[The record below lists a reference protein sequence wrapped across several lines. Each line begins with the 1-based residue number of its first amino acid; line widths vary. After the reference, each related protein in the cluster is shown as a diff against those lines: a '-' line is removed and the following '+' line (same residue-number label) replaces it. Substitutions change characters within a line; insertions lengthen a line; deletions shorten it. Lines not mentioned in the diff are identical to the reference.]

1 VSPRKT
7 QIVLNGKTY
16 DIAPGKKVVAHPSTA
31 NLHPANVKHQSA
43 PAPIKALSK
52 INGPKSIDGV
62 VGKSKINHRVQK
74 TSSRDFSHH
83 TNDKM
88 RLSKSA
94 NRSVH
99 HAKHRQVQKSKILMR
114 TSVHTPKSTDS
125 AVMIASEDSLVLP
138 DQQARLE
145 RAKKVAKSPVITR
158 FPAVYQTANEFSQP
172 SHVVVEPS
180 PVDNK
185 TLAINQPAKK
195 LESSHVK
202 PKTQQE
208 SVFEKAM
215 VNSNSHQGKP
225 HKIHHRT
232 PKIKRRRNLKLAT
245 GILSALLLTGFILYQ
260 NVPNFSMRI
269 ASNKA
274 GFDASLPAYSPSGY
288 SMSGPVVYSPG
299 KVTVNFSSNTDDRN
313 YTISQQVSNWNSQAL
328 VDNYLSS
335 VNSDYQSYQ
344 EKGKTIY
351 IYDNGSATW
360 VSGGVW
366 YNLQGGTE
374 LNTNQLLKIAA
385 SI

>member
-16 DIAPGKKVVAHPSTA
+16 DIAGGKPVAHNPVGNVHQPTHA
-31 NLHPANVKHQSA
+31 TVKAPVKHH
-43 PAPIKALSK
+43 
-52 INGPKSIDGV
+52 GPKSIDGV

-83 TNDKM
+83 TNDKK
-88 RLSKSA
+88 RLLKKTE
-94 NRSVH
+94 RHVH
-99 HAKHRQVQKSKILMR
+99 HTKHRNIQKSKILMR
-114 TSVHTPKSTDS
+114 NSVTTPNSHED
-125 AVMIASEDSLVLP
+125 AVMIAPEDSLVLP

-145 RAKKVAKSPVITR
+145 RAKKVSKSPVITR
-158 FPAVYQTANEFSQP
+158 FPASYQTAISFTQP
-172 SHVVVEPS
+172 SPKVVETPVAEETAPS
-180 PVDNK
+180 AHQTKHNEPQH
-185 TLAINQPAKK
+185 TR
-195 LESSHVK
+195 
-202 PKTQQE
+202 PKTRQE
-208 SVFEKAM
+208 TVFERAM
-215 VNSNSHQGKP
+215 VNANSHQADPPKA
-225 HKIHHRT
+225 HHRRRSNG
-232 PKIKRRRNLKLAT
+232 KRRNLKYAT
-245 GILSALLLTGFILYQ
+245 GILSALLLTGFVLYQ

-299 KVTVNFSSNTDDRN
+299 KVTVNFSSNTDERN

-328 VDNYLSS
+328 VDNYLA
-335 VNSDYQSYQ
+335 NAESDYQSYQ

-351 IYDNGSATW
+351 IYDNGNATW

-374 LNTNQLLKIAA
+374 LNTDQLLKIAA